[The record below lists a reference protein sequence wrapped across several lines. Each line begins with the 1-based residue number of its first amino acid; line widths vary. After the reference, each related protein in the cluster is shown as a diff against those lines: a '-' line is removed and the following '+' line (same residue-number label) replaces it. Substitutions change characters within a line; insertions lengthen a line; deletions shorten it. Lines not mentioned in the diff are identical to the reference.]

1 MFEELIFRPQE
12 QLPAQPCRPGEGI
25 LTLDRLPTLG
35 VGTVP
40 DTRSFF
46 GYLFPQGLLREHL
59 LWPQDLPALHMPLHK
74 HLYWPQGST
83 DWTASPRPWLS
94 AGSRAS
100 HPGARVLDTPE
111 RDTHEHVWARSR
123 ERLMPRRK
131 MSHRCLKG
139 PCSCGGEGAPWG
151 RLCLSTGVFRIDE
164 RAFKMFQAN

>member
-1 MFEELIFRPQE
+1 MFEELTFRPQE
-12 QLPAQPCRPGEGI
+12 QLPAQPCRRGEGI

-94 AGSRAS
+94 AGRE
-100 HPGARVLDTPE
+100 HLTRVRGCWTRQSGIPTNTCGPE
-111 RDTHEHVWARSR
+111 AVNA
-123 ERLMPRRK
+123 
-131 MSHRCLKG
+131 
-139 PCSCGGEGAPWG
+139 
-151 RLCLSTGVFRIDE
+151 
-164 RAFKMFQAN
+164 